1 MAVFAYKGLDARGKA
16 VAGVK
21 EAEGAKALRGLL
33 RKDGVFLTELREE
46 AARGQKKSPGVDAGK
61 GLQREV
67 DLAKYFERI
76 KVGEVAVF
84 TRQLATLL
92 KAGIPLTEAMAAL
105 AEQVENPK
113 FRRML
118 GDIRQ
123 QINEG
128 GSLAGAMG
136 KHPEVFETLY
146 VNMVSAGEAAGNL
159 DAVLSRLADF
169 QDAQISLK
177 NKVSAAMTY
186 PVIMVVIGAGIISLL
201 MVTVVPNLTRI
212 FADTGQALP
221 WNTQLL
227 IFMSTL
233 AADWW
238 FLLLPAMGLGVWM
251 FRRWKSSPVGKPK
264 WDAFSLRMPVFGSL
278 TRMIAVSR
286 FSKTLGTMLQSGVPI
301 LRALDIVRAI
311 VGNVVLEKV
320 IEDARVA
327 IQEGESL
334 AAPLKKSK
342 QFPPLVT
349 HMIAVGERSGQLEQ
363 MLENVAMAYDREVE
377 LKVTKMTSLLE
388 PMMILFMGGGIGF
401 IVWSILGPIMEMN
414 NWVGQ

>member
-1 MAVFAYKGLDARGKA
+1 MAVFAYKGLDGRGKA
-16 VAGVK
+16 VAGVR
-21 EAEGAKALRGLL
+21 EAEGAKALRVLL

-46 AARGQKKSPGVDAGK
+46 AGRGQTKKAPGVEAK
-61 GLQREV
+61 GLSREV
-67 DLAKYFERI
+67 DLSRLLERI
-76 KVGEVAVF
+76 KVAEIAVF

-92 KAGIPLTEAMAAL
+92 KAGIPLAESMAAL

-113 FRRML
+113 LRRVL

-128 GSLAGAMG
+128 GSLAGALG
-136 KHPEVFETLY
+136 KHPTVFETLY

-159 DAVLSRLADF
+159 DAVLTRLADF

-186 PVIMVVIGAGIISLL
+186 PVIMLVIGAGIIALL

-227 IFMSTL
+227 IFMSTV

-238 FLLLPAMGLGVWM
+238 FLLLPALGLGIWM
-251 FRRWKSSPVGKPK
+251 FRRWKGSLTGKPA

-278 TRMIAVSR
+278 VRMIAVSR

-301 LRALDIVRAI
+301 LRALEIVRAI

-327 IQEGESL
+327 IQEGE
-334 AAPLKKSK
+334 
-342 QFPPLVT
+342 
-349 HMIAVGERSGQLEQ
+349 
-363 MLENVAMAYDREVE
+363 
-377 LKVTKMTSLLE
+377 
-388 PMMILFMGGGIGF
+388 
-401 IVWSILGPIMEMN
+401 
-414 NWVGQ
+414 